1 MKGWLSN
8 SQTFN
13 LVQHKVAEVSQGWL
27 QDDNFGL
34 YVGNGDIKLAQR
46 YKELSGKATFLLVST
61 STELLSQQCAKYI
74 VMLKNVHFF

>member
-13 LVQHKVAEVSQGWL
+13 LVQHKVEEVSQGWL

-34 YVGNGDIKLAQR
+34 NIGNSDIKLAQR

-61 STELLSQQCAKYI
+61 STELLTAVCKYI
-74 VMLKNVHFF
+74 VMSKNVYFF

>member
-1 MKGWLSN
+1 MKGWPSN

-34 YVGNGDIKLAQR
+34 YLGNLGTIWQSHFS
-46 YKELSGKATFLLVST
+46 Y
-61 STELLSQQCAKYI
+61 SQYQYLIALTAVCKYI
-74 VMLKNVHFF
+74 VMSKNVYFF